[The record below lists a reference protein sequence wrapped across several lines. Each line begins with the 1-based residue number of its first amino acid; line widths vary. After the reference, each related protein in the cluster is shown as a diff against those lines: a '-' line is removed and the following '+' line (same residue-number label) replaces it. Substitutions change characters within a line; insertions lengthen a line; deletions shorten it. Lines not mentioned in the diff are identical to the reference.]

1 MLEQRQPSLEEY
13 LERLKARSIDP
24 NEIVEIDGQRKR
36 VIDLCH
42 MDRHR
47 KRQANYSASDVER
60 GRRISRCAL
69 RFLWN
74 IRSLKMKKA
83 HQKKN
88 GLALIPSFS
97 FLTKIIFLYMQ
108 LLSISLEKL
117 DASHR
122 FDVKRI
128 THWYLSKW

>member
-1 MLEQRQPSLEEY
+1 
-13 LERLKARSIDP
+13 
-24 NEIVEIDGQRKR
+24 
-36 VIDLCH
+36 
-42 MDRHR
+42 
-47 KRQANYSASDVER
+47 
-60 GRRISRCAL
+60 
-69 RFLWN
+69 
-74 IRSLKMKKA
+74 MKKA

-128 THWYLSKW
+128 TH